1 MSFLWDTCV
10 LSDLSKSSRVPAVVE
25 FLATI
30 PTEQTFISVITVG
43 EIEYGLRRLPIGR
56 RRAELEAVM
65 NEILDEFS
73 PRILPIDAEV
83 ARVWGEIAA
92 NARQRG
98 FNLDVADA
106 QIAATALYHG
116 LQVVTRNVKD
126 FEPTGVRIVNP
137 WKTQG

>member
-126 FEPTGVRIVNP
+126 FEPAGVRIVNP